1 MWAVNDAFTKSK
13 YDVKKTKNKKH
24 KWSQKNLTE
33 LNTKATNIWIVR
45 LTRVLHI
52 NNLYYQLRPLVPLGM
67 IRNKN
72 KKILPVA
79 VQCFCISVCV
89 LCLLTTKHNDCRT
102 RQTFHTK
109 SLKCGG
115 PLAVGQFAGGKTQVA
130 SSNLNCCGLYIK
142 ETQRLQIFHKLY

>member
-24 KWSQKNLTE
+24 KWSQKILVE
-33 LNTKATNIWIVR
+33 LNNKATNIWIVR

-52 NNLYYQLRPLVPLGM
+52 NNLYCQLRPLVPLEM

-79 VQCFCISVCV
+79 VQCSCISVCV

-115 PLAVGQFAGGKTQVA
+115 PMTVGWED
-130 SSNLNCCGLYIK
+130 SSRIFQSQLLRFVYQRNT
-142 ETQRLQIFHKLY
+142 ETANISQTLLKC